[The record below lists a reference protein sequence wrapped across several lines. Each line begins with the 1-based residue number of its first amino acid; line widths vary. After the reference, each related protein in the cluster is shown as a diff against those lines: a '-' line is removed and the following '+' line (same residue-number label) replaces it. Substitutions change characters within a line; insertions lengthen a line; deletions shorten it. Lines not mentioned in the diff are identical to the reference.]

1 MIGFFNKF
9 EVKGITLLRKVFGRD
24 ALFGHELSNVD
35 SLVKGPHYALNA
47 FNFFIFPILPKS
59 STGRHLKAFIPKQLT
74 NT

>member
-9 EVKGITLLRKVFGRD
+9 EVKGIALLRRVFGRD

-35 SLVKGPHYALNA
+35 SLVKGLHYALIA
-47 FNFFIFPILPKS
+47 FNFFTLSISLES
-59 STGRHLKAFIPKQLT
+59 STCRQFKAFIPKQLT